1 MAVLNLTPD
10 SFFDGGVL
18 LDPRAAHAAGRCA
31 LEHGADLLDL
41 GAESTRPGAQ
51 PVPGEEQLRRLLP
64 ALEAIRAD
72 PALRGIP
79 ITIDTTIAAVA
90 AACFEAGADAV
101 NDVSAGRGDP
111 GMFPLLARHSRG
123 VVLMHRL
130 VEPRDDRYSDRY
142 AEPPSYADLVAEV
155 RAFLAE
161 RQSAALAAGIGPD
174 QVLLDPGLGFGKSV
188 EQNLELIRATPRLR
202 DLGAPILSALS
213 RKSFVGRVSLG
224 RDSQPS
230 ERLGGTLALSVCHYL
245 AGASIFRVHDVR
257 EHAEALAAAHAA
269 R

>member
-1 MAVLNLTPD
+1 MAVLNITPD
-10 SFFDGGVL
+10 SFFDGGAL
-18 LDPRAAHAAGRCA
+18 LDPRAAHAAARRA

-41 GAESTRPGAQ
+41 GAESTRPGAH

-64 ALEAIRAD
+64 ALDAIRAD
-72 PALRGIP
+72 HALRDIP
-79 ITIDTTIAAVA
+79 ITIDTTLAAVA

-101 NDVSAGRGDP
+101 NDVSAGRDDP
-111 GMFPLLARHSRG
+111 GMLPLLARRERG

-130 VEPRDDRYSDRY
+130 IEPRDDRYSDRY
-142 AEPPSYADLVAEV
+142 SEPPRYADLVADV
-155 RAFLAE
+155 RDFLAE
-161 RQSAALAAGIGPD
+161 RRDAALAAGIAPD
-174 QVLLDPGLGFGKSV
+174 QILLDPGLGFGKSV
-188 EQNLELIRATPRLR
+188 EQNLELIRATARFT

-230 ERLGGTLALSVCHYL
+230 ERLAGTLALSVLHFL
-245 AGASIFRVHDVR
+245 AGASVFRVHDVR